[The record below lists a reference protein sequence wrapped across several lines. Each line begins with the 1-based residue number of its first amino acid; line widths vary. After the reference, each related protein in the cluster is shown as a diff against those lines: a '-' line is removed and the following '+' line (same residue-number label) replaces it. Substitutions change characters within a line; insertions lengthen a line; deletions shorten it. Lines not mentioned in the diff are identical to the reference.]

1 MSTLLETE
9 VTPLLAAVE
18 TPLESSLLTGTSMSV
33 MACDANICRHLKQAA
48 HAIPHHLAVAVQSAQ
63 GASVANLR
71 YSELDFLNLDRQS
84 DAIAFALN
92 AHGIEH
98 GMKAVL
104 MVTPS
109 LDFFAL
115 TFALFKAGIIPIL
128 VDPGMGINNL
138 KQCFAEAAPDAFIGI
153 PKAHIA
159 RRLFGWGK
167 GSIKSLLNV
176 DDGKTGL
183 AARLMRIATG
193 AISLSTLLQNDSS
206 RQSSSLNA
214 SAKHASAQHAEYPM
228 VMLKSDEMA
237 AILFT
242 SGSTGTPKGVVY
254 SHGMF
259 EAQIQAL
266 KNDYGIC
273 HGERDLATFP
283 LFSLFGPALG
293 MASIVP
299 EMDASKPITAN
310 PEFLFAA
317 IEKYQCSNIFV
328 NPALLER
335 LGRAGEQK
343 QHKLPSVQRVI
354 SAGAPATIASI
365 ARFSQMLSQGVPILN
380 SYGATESLPISMI
393 ASDALFATT
402 DITDNGGGICVG
414 RAIEGV
420 TIRIIGISEAVI
432 PEWDESL
439 VLNNGEIGEIVVQGP
454 MVSQSYYLNNSQHDR
469 QNDSQHDS
477 QGNRATAAAKMWDSA
492 TNTVRHRMGDLGY
505 LDDQGRLWMCGRKA
519 HRVDATRNGIFAKR
533 YYSIPCERI
542 FNTHP
547 NVKRSALVGVKVANE
562 IEPLICIELD
572 QSLVCNKSQQLYQ
585 DLIAIAEQFIQTQGI
600 RRFLIHPDFPVDVRH
615 NAKIFREKLAV
626 WAQSQTK
633 G

>member
-9 VTPLLAAVE
+9 VAPLVAPLV
-18 TPLESSLLTGTSMSV
+18 TPLEKPLLTGSSTSATVS
-33 MACDANICRHLKQAA
+33 DANICRHLKQAA

-92 AHGIEH
+92 AHGIER

-115 TFALFKAGIIPIL
+115 TFALFKAGVIPIL
-128 VDPGMGINNL
+128 VDPGMGIRNL

-183 AARLMRIATG
+183 AAKLIRIGTG
-193 AISLSTLLQNDSS
+193 AISLSTLLQSTS
-206 RQSSSLNA
+206 VQSSAPKS
-214 SAKHASAQHAEYPM
+214 EYPM
-228 VMLKSDEMA
+228 VMLKSDEIA

-365 ARFSQMLSQGVPILN
+365 ARFSKMLSQGVPILN

-414 RAIEGV
+414 RAIDGV
-420 TIRIIGISEAVI
+420 TIRIIAISEEVI
-432 PEWDESL
+432 PEWDDAL
-439 VLNNGEIGEIVVQGP
+439 QLNNGEIGEIVVQGP
-454 MVSQSYYLNNSQHDR
+454 MVSQSYYLNNSQHAS
-469 QNDSQHDS
+469 QNES
-477 QGNRATAAAKMWDSA
+477 QGKRATAAAKIWDSA

-505 LDDQGRLWMCGRKA
+505 LDDQGLLWMCGRKA
-519 HRVDATRNGIFAKR
+519 HRVDATLNGLFVKR

-585 DLIAIAEQFIQTQGI
+585 DLIAIAEQFTQTQGI

>member
-1 MSTLLETE
+1 MSTLLEKEVIPLVTE
-9 VTPLLAAVE
+9 T
-18 TPLESSLLTGTSMSV
+18 SLSTGTSQS
-33 MACDANICRHLKQAA
+33 AIASDANICRHLKQAA
-48 HAIPHHLAVAVQSAQ
+48 HDIPHHLAVAVQSAK

-71 YSELDFLNLDRQS
+71 YSELDFLSLDRQS
-84 DAIAFALN
+84 DVIAFALN
-92 AHGIEH
+92 AHGITQ

-128 VDPGMGINNL
+128 VDPGMGIKNL

-167 GSIKSLLNV
+167 GTIKILLNV
-176 DDGKTGL
+176 DGGKTGF
-183 AARLMRIATG
+183 AAKLNCMVTG
-193 AISLSTLLQNDSS
+193 AMSLSTLLQNTSA
-206 RQSSSLNA
+206 QSS
-214 SAKHASAQHAEYPM
+214 AQKSPYPM
-228 VMLKSDEMA
+228 VLLKPNEMA

-254 SHGMF
+254 SHAMF

-317 IEKYQCSNIFV
+317 IEQYQCSNIFV

-343 QHKLPSVQRVI
+343 QHTLPSVKRVI

-365 ARFSQMLSQGVPILN
+365 ARFSKMLSDGVPVLN

-402 DITDNGGGICVG
+402 EMTDNGAGICVG
-414 RAIEGV
+414 HAIDGV
-420 TIRIIGISEAVI
+420 SIGIIGISEAVI
-432 PEWDESL
+432 PEWDDAL
-439 VLNNGEIGEIVVQGP
+439 LLKNGEIGEIIVQGP
-454 MVSQSYYLNNSQHDR
+454 MVSQSYYQY
-469 QNDSQHDS
+469 DSQRDN
-477 QGNRATAAAKMWDSA
+477 QRDSA
-492 TNTVRHRMGDLGY
+492 TAMAKIWDPVANCVRHRMGDLGY

-519 HRVDATRNGIFAKR
+519 HRVDATHKGKFAKR

-562 IEPLICIELD
+562 ITPLICIELD
-572 QSLVCNKSQQLYQ
+572 TSLVCNKSQQLYQ
-585 DLIAIAEQFIQTQGI
+585 ELTTLAEQFHQTQGI
-600 RRFLIHPDFPVDVRH
+600 KRFLIHPDFPVDVRH

>member
-1 MSTLLETE
+1 MSTLLEKEVIPLMTE
-9 VTPLLAAVE
+9 T
-18 TPLESSLLTGTSMSV
+18 SLSTGTSQS
-33 MACDANICRHLKQAA
+33 AIASDANICRHLKQAA
-48 HAIPHHLAVAVQSAQ
+48 HDIPHHLAVAVQSAK
-63 GASVANLR
+63 GAAVANLR
-71 YSELDFLNLDRQS
+71 YSELDFLSLDRQS
-84 DAIAFALN
+84 DVIAFALN
-92 AHGIEH
+92 AHGITR

-128 VDPGMGINNL
+128 VDPGMGIKNL

-167 GSIKSLLNV
+167 GTIKILLNV
-176 DDGKTGL
+176 DGGKTGF
-183 AARLMRIATG
+183 AAKLNCMVTG
-193 AISLSTLLQNDSS
+193 AMSLSTLLQNTSA
-206 RQSSSLNA
+206 QSS
-214 SAKHASAQHAEYPM
+214 AQKSPYPM
-228 VMLKSDEMA
+228 VLLKPNEMA

-254 SHGMF
+254 SHAMF

-317 IEKYQCSNIFV
+317 IEQYQCSNIFV

-343 QHKLPSVQRVI
+343 QHTLPSVKRVI

-365 ARFSQMLSQGVPILN
+365 ARFSKMLSDGVPVLN

-402 DITDNGGGICVG
+402 EMTDNGAGICVG
-414 RAIEGV
+414 HAIDGV
-420 TIRIIGISEAVI
+420 SIGIIGISEAVI
-432 PEWDESL
+432 PEWDDAL
-439 VLNNGEIGEIVVQGP
+439 LLKNGEIGEIIVQGP
-454 MVSQSYYLNNSQHDR
+454 MVSQSYYQY
-469 QNDSQHDS
+469 DSQRDN
-477 QGNRATAAAKMWDSA
+477 QRDSA
-492 TNTVRHRMGDLGY
+492 TAMAKIWDPVANCVRHRMGDLGY

-519 HRVDATRNGIFAKR
+519 HRVDATHKGKFAKR

-562 IEPLICIELD
+562 ITPLICIELD
-572 QSLVCNKSQQLYQ
+572 TSLVCNKSQQLYQ
-585 DLIAIAEQFIQTQGI
+585 ELTTLAEQFHQTQGI
-600 RRFLIHPDFPVDVRH
+600 KRFLIYPDFPVDVRH

>member
-9 VTPLLAAVE
+9 VTPLLAPLV
-18 TPLESSLLTGTSMSV
+18 TPLESSLLTGTSTSA
-33 MACDANICRHLKQAA
+33 MASDANICRHLKQAA

-92 AHGIEH
+92 AHGIER

-115 TFALFKAGIIPIL
+115 TFALFKAGVIPIL
-128 VDPGMGINNL
+128 VDPGMGIRNL

-153 PKAHIA
+153 SKAHIA

-183 AARLMRIATG
+183 AAKLIRIATG
-193 AISLSTLLQNDSS
+193 AISLSTLLQNSSS
-206 RQSSSLNA
+206 RNA
-214 SAKHASAQHAEYPM
+214 SAQHTQAQHAEYPM

-259 EAQIQAL
+259 EAQIKAL

-365 ARFSQMLSQGVPILN
+365 ARFSKMLSQGVPILN

-414 RAIEGV
+414 GAIDGV

-432 PEWDESL
+432 PEWDEAL
-439 VLNNGEIGEIVVQGP
+439 VLNKGEIGEIVVQGP
-454 MVSQSYYLNNSQHDR
+454 MVSQSYYLNNSQHDS
-469 QNDSQHDS
+469 QNES
-477 QGNRATAAAKMWDSA
+477 QGHSATAAAKMWDSA
-492 TNTVRHRMGDLGY
+492 ANSVRHRMGDLGY

-519 HRVDATRNGIFAKR
+519 HRVDATRKGQLVKR

-585 DLIAIAEQFIQTQGI
+585 DLITIAEQFAQTQGI

>member
-9 VTPLLAAVE
+9 VTPLLAPLV
-18 TPLESSLLTGTSMSV
+18 TPLEKSLLTGTSASV
-33 MACDANICRHLKQAA
+33 LTSDANICRHLKQAA

-92 AHGIEH
+92 AHGIER

-176 DDGKTGL
+176 DGGKTGL
-183 AARLMRIATG
+183 AARLIRIATG
-193 AISLSTLLQNDSS
+193 AISLSTLLQNSSS
-206 RQSSSLNA
+206 RHSSSQ
-214 SAKHASAQHAEYPM
+214 HASAQNAEYPM

-365 ARFSQMLSQGVPILN
+365 ARFSKMLSQGVPILN

-414 RAIEGV
+414 GAIDGV

-432 PEWDESL
+432 PEWDEAL
-439 VLNNGEIGEIVVQGP
+439 VLNKGEIGEIVVQGP
-454 MVSQSYYLNNSQHDR
+454 MVSQSYYLNNSQR
-469 QNDSQHDS
+469 DS
-477 QGNRATAAAKMWDSA
+477 ATTAAKMWDSA
-492 TNTVRHRMGDLGY
+492 TNSFRHRMGDLGY

-519 HRVDATRNGIFAKR
+519 HRVDATRKSQLVKR

-585 DLIAIAEQFIQTQGI
+585 DLITIAEQFVQTQGI

>member
-9 VTPLLAAVE
+9 VAPLV
-18 TPLESSLLTGTSMSV
+18 TPLEKSLLSGTSASATV
-33 MACDANICRHLKQAA
+33 NDANICRHLKQAA

-92 AHGIEH
+92 AHGIER

-115 TFALFKAGIIPIL
+115 TFALFKAGVIPIL
-128 VDPGMGINNL
+128 VDPGMGIRNL

-183 AARLMRIATG
+183 AAKLIRIGTG
-193 AISLSTLLQNDSS
+193 AISLSTLLQSTS
-206 RQSSSLNA
+206 VQSSAPKS
-214 SAKHASAQHAEYPM
+214 EYPM
-228 VMLKSDEMA
+228 VMLKSDEIA

-365 ARFSQMLSQGVPILN
+365 ARFSKMLSQGVPILN

-414 RAIEGV
+414 RAIDGV
-420 TIRIIGISEAVI
+420 TIRIIAISEEVI
-432 PEWDESL
+432 PEWDDAL
-439 VLNNGEIGEIVVQGP
+439 QLNNGEIGEIVVQGP
-454 MVSQSYYLNNSQHDR
+454 MVSQSYYLNNSQHAS
-469 QNDSQHDS
+469 QNES
-477 QGNRATAAAKMWDSA
+477 QGKRATAAAKIWDSA

-505 LDDQGRLWMCGRKA
+505 LDDQGLLWMCGRKA
-519 HRVDATRNGIFAKR
+519 HRVDATLNGLFAKR

-585 DLIAIAEQFIQTQGI
+585 DLIAIAEQFTQTQGI

>member
-9 VTPLLAAVE
+9 VAPLVAPLV
-18 TPLESSLLTGTSMSV
+18 TPLEKSLLSGTSASATV
-33 MACDANICRHLKQAA
+33 NDANICRHLKQAA

-92 AHGIEH
+92 AHGIKR

-115 TFALFKAGIIPIL
+115 TFALFKAGVIPIL
-128 VDPGMGINNL
+128 VDPGMGIRNL

-183 AARLMRIATG
+183 AAKLIRIGTG
-193 AISLSTLLQNDSS
+193 AISLSTLLQSTLV
-206 RQSSSLNA
+206 QSSAPKS
-214 SAKHASAQHAEYPM
+214 EYPM
-228 VMLKSDEMA
+228 VMLKSDEIA

-365 ARFSQMLSQGVPILN
+365 ARFSKMLSQGVPILN

-414 RAIEGV
+414 RAIDGV
-420 TIRIIGISEAVI
+420 TIRIIAISEEVI
-432 PEWDESL
+432 PEWDDAL
-439 VLNNGEIGEIVVQGP
+439 QLNNGEIGEIVVQGP
-454 MVSQSYYLNNSQHDR
+454 MVSQSYYLNNSQHAS
-469 QNDSQHDS
+469 QNES
-477 QGNRATAAAKMWDSA
+477 QGKRATAAAKIWDSA

-505 LDDQGRLWMCGRKA
+505 LDDQGLLWMCGRKA
-519 HRVDATRNGIFAKR
+519 HRVDATLNGLFAKR

-585 DLIAIAEQFIQTQGI
+585 DLIAIAEQFMQTQGI

>member
-9 VTPLLAAVE
+9 VAPLV
-18 TPLESSLLTGTSMSV
+18 TPLEKSLLSGTSASATV
-33 MACDANICRHLKQAA
+33 NDANICRHLKQAA

-92 AHGIEH
+92 AHGIER

-115 TFALFKAGIIPIL
+115 TFALFKAGVIPIL
-128 VDPGMGINNL
+128 VDPGMGIRNL

-183 AARLMRIATG
+183 AAKLIRIGTG
-193 AISLSTLLQNDSS
+193 AISLSTLLQSTS
-206 RQSSSLNA
+206 VQSSAPKS
-214 SAKHASAQHAEYPM
+214 EYPM
-228 VMLKSDEMA
+228 VMLKSDEIA

-365 ARFSQMLSQGVPILN
+365 ARFSKMLSQGVPILN

-414 RAIEGV
+414 RAIDGV
-420 TIRIIGISEAVI
+420 TIRIIAISEEVI
-432 PEWDESL
+432 PEWDDAL
-439 VLNNGEIGEIVVQGP
+439 QLNNGEIGEIVVQGP
-454 MVSQSYYLNNSQHDR
+454 MVSQSYYLNNSQHAS
-469 QNDSQHDS
+469 QNES
-477 QGNRATAAAKMWDSA
+477 QGKRATAAAKIWDSA
-492 TNTVRHRMGDLGY
+492 TDTVRHRMGDLGY
-505 LDDQGRLWMCGRKA
+505 LDDQGLLWMCGRKA
-519 HRVDATRNGIFAKR
+519 HRVDATLNGLFAKR

-585 DLIAIAEQFIQTQGI
+585 DLIAIAEQFTQTQGI

>member
-1 MSTLLETE
+1 MSTLLEKEVIPLVTE
-9 VTPLLAAVE
+9 T
-18 TPLESSLLTGTSMSV
+18 SLSTGTSQSAI
-33 MACDANICRHLKQAA
+33 ACDANICRHLKQAA
-48 HAIPHHLAVAVQSAQ
+48 HDIPHHLAVAVQSAK

-71 YSELDFLNLDRQS
+71 YSELDFLSLDRQS
-84 DAIAFALN
+84 DVIAFALN
-92 AHGIEH
+92 AHGITR

-128 VDPGMGINNL
+128 VDPGMGIKNL

-167 GSIKSLLNV
+167 GTIKILLNV
-176 DDGKTGL
+176 DGGKTGF
-183 AARLMRIATG
+183 AAKLNCMVTG
-193 AISLSTLLQNDSS
+193 AMSLSTLLQNTSA
-206 RQSSSLNA
+206 QSS
-214 SAKHASAQHAEYPM
+214 AQKSPYPM
-228 VMLKSDEMA
+228 VLLKPNEMA

-254 SHGMF
+254 SHAMF

-317 IEKYQCSNIFV
+317 IEQYQCSNIFV

-343 QHKLPSVQRVI
+343 QHTLPSVKRVI

-365 ARFSQMLSQGVPILN
+365 ARFSKMLSDGVPVLN

-402 DITDNGGGICVG
+402 EMTDNGAGICVG
-414 RAIEGV
+414 NAIDGV
-420 TIRIIGISEAVI
+420 FIGIIGISEAVI
-432 PEWDESL
+432 PEWDDAL
-439 VLNNGEIGEIVVQGP
+439 LLKNGEIGEIIVQGP
-454 MVSQSYYLNNSQHDR
+454 MVSQSYYQY
-469 QNDSQHDS
+469 DSQRDN
-477 QGNRATAAAKMWDSA
+477 QRDSA
-492 TNTVRHRMGDLGY
+492 TAMAKIWDPVANCVRHRMGDLGY

-519 HRVDATRNGIFAKR
+519 HRVDATHKGKFAKR

-562 IEPLICIELD
+562 ITPLICIELD
-572 QSLVCNKSQQLYQ
+572 TSLVCNKSQQLYQ
-585 DLIAIAEQFIQTQGI
+585 ELTTLAEQFHQTQGI
-600 RRFLIHPDFPVDVRH
+600 KRFLIHPDFPVDVRH

-626 WAQSQTK
+626 WAQAQTK

>member
-9 VTPLLAAVE
+9 VAPLV
-18 TPLESSLLTGTSMSV
+18 TPLEKSLLSGTSASATV
-33 MACDANICRHLKQAA
+33 NDANICRHLKQAA

-92 AHGIEH
+92 AHGIKR

-128 VDPGMGINNL
+128 VDPGMGIRNL

-183 AARLMRIATG
+183 AAKLIRIGTG
-193 AISLSTLLQNDSS
+193 AISLSTLLQSTS
-206 RQSSSLNA
+206 VQSSAPKS
-214 SAKHASAQHAEYPM
+214 EYPM
-228 VMLKSDEMA
+228 VMLKSDEIA

-365 ARFSQMLSQGVPILN
+365 ARFSKMLSQGVPILN

-414 RAIEGV
+414 RAIDGV
-420 TIRIIGISEAVI
+420 TIRIIAISEEVI
-432 PEWDESL
+432 PEWDDAL
-439 VLNNGEIGEIVVQGP
+439 QLNNGEIGEIVVQGP
-454 MVSQSYYLNNSQHDR
+454 MVSQSYYLNNSQHAS
-469 QNDSQHDS
+469 QNES
-477 QGNRATAAAKMWDSA
+477 QGQGKRATAAAKIWDSA

-505 LDDQGRLWMCGRKA
+505 LDDQGLLWMCGRKA
-519 HRVDATRNGIFAKR
+519 HRVDATLNGLFVKR

-585 DLIAIAEQFIQTQGI
+585 DLIAIAEQFTQTQGI

>member
-1 MSTLLETE
+1 MSTLLEKEVIPLMTE
-9 VTPLLAAVE
+9 T
-18 TPLESSLLTGTSMSV
+18 SLSTGTSQS
-33 MACDANICRHLKQAA
+33 AIASDANICRHLKQAA
-48 HAIPHHLAVAVQSAQ
+48 HDIPHHLAVAVQSAK
-63 GASVANLR
+63 GAAVANLR
-71 YSELDFLNLDRQS
+71 YSELDFLSLDRQS
-84 DAIAFALN
+84 DVIAFALN
-92 AHGIEH
+92 AHGITR

-128 VDPGMGINNL
+128 VDPGMGIKNL

-167 GSIKSLLNV
+167 GTIKILLNV
-176 DDGKTGL
+176 DGGKTGF
-183 AARLMRIATG
+183 AANLNSMATG
-193 AISLSTLLQNDSS
+193 AMSLSTLLQNTLA
-206 RQSSSLNA
+206 QSS
-214 SAKHASAQHAEYPM
+214 AQKSPYPM
-228 VMLKSDEMA
+228 VLLKPNEMA

-254 SHGMF
+254 SHAMF

-317 IEKYQCSNIFV
+317 IEQYQCSNIFV

-343 QHKLPSVQRVI
+343 QHTLPSVKRVI

-365 ARFSQMLSQGVPILN
+365 ARFSKMLSDGVPVLN

-402 DITDNGGGICVG
+402 EMTDNGAGICVG
-414 RAIEGV
+414 HAIDGV
-420 TIRIIGISEAVI
+420 SIGIIGISEAVI
-432 PEWDESL
+432 PEWDDAL
-439 VLNNGEIGEIVVQGP
+439 LLKNGEIGEIIVQGP
-454 MVSQSYYLNNSQHDR
+454 MVSQSYYQY
-469 QNDSQHDS
+469 DSQRDN
-477 QGNRATAAAKMWDSA
+477 QRDSA
-492 TNTVRHRMGDLGY
+492 TAMAKIWDPVANCVRHRMGDLGY

-519 HRVDATRNGIFAKR
+519 HRVDATHKGKFAKR

-562 IEPLICIELD
+562 ITPLICIELD
-572 QSLVCNKSQQLYQ
+572 TSLVCNKSQQLYQ
-585 DLIAIAEQFIQTQGI
+585 ELTTLAEQFHQTQGI
-600 RRFLIHPDFPVDVRH
+600 KRFLIHPDFPVDVRH

>member
-1 MSTLLETE
+1 MTRVEDAQLGHGTS
-9 VTPLLAAVE
+9 AVE
-18 TPLESSLLTGTSMSV
+18 QAP
-33 MACDANICRHLKQAA
+33 DANICRHLKQAA
-48 HAIPHHLAVAVQSAQ
+48 HHIPHHLAVAVQLGKGKSL
-63 GASVANLR
+63 ANLT
-71 YSELDFLNLDRQS
+71 YQELDFISLDKQS

-92 AHGIEH
+92 AHGLTR

-115 TFALFKAGIIPIL
+115 TFGLFKAGIIPVL
-128 VDPGMGINNL
+128 VDPGMGIKNL
-138 KQCFAEAAPDAFIGI
+138 KQCFIEAAPDAFIGI

-159 RRLFGWGK
+159 RRLLGWGK
-167 GSIKSLLNV
+167 GSVKHLINV
-176 DDGKTGL
+176 DGNPSGL
-183 AARLMRIATG
+183 AGALSRVLTG
-193 AISLSTLLQNDSS
+193 APSLASILLSTAKSS
-206 RQSSSLNA
+206 A
-214 SAKHASAQHAEYPM
+214 AKLPEQVEYPM
-228 VMLKSDEMA
+228 ALLEHDEMA

-266 KNDYGIC
+266 KQDYGIA

-335 LGRAGEQK
+335 LGRAGEQTESK
-343 QHKLPSVQRVI
+343 HQHKLSSVKRVI

-365 ARFSQMLSQGVPILN
+365 ARFSKMLSDGVPVLN

-393 ASDALFATT
+393 ASDELFTT
-402 DITDNGGGICVG
+402 TQVTDNGGGICVG
-414 RAIEGV
+414 RAIDGV
-420 TIRIIGISEAVI
+420 SIEIIAITEDNI
-432 PEWDESL
+432 PEWDNGL
-439 VLNNGEIGEIVVQGP
+439 RLNAGEIGEIVVTGP
-454 MVSQSYYLNNSQHDR
+454 MVSQSYYR
-469 QNDSQHDS
+469 
-477 QGNRATAAAKMWDSA
+477 RETATTAAKIWDRERQ
-492 TNTVRHRMGDLGY
+492 TFRHRMGDLGY
-505 LDDQGRLWMCGRKA
+505 LDDSGRLWMCGRKA
-519 HRVDATRNGIFAKR
+519 HSVDATQGGQFAKR

-547 NVKRSALVGVKVANE
+547 NVKRSALVGIKVKGQGGASE

-572 QSLVCNKSQQLYQ
+572 QSLVCNKSAQLYQ
-585 DLIAIAEQFIQTQGI
+585 ELMAIAEQYSHTQGI

-615 NAKIFREKLAV
+615 NAKIFREKLAG

>member
-1 MSTLLETE
+1 MVSVDDALQSHGASA
-9 VTPLLAAVE
+9 VAVE
-18 TPLESSLLTGTSMSV
+18 QNNGRDNPTKPK
-33 MACDANICRHLKQAA
+33 DANICRHLKQAA
-48 HAIPHHLAVAVQSAQ
+48 HHIPHHLAVAVQQ
-63 GASVANLR
+63 GKGKSLANLT
-71 YSELDFLNLDRQS
+71 YQEFDFISLNKQS

-92 AHGIEH
+92 EYGLTR

-115 TFALFKAGIIPIL
+115 TFALFKAGIIPVL
-128 VDPGMGINNL
+128 VDPGMGIKNL
-138 KQCFAEAAPDAFIGI
+138 KQCFIEAAPDAFIGI

-159 RRLFGWGK
+159 RRLLGWGK
-167 GSIKSLLNV
+167 GSVKRLINV
-176 DDGKTGL
+176 DGNPSGLTG
-183 AARLMRIATG
+183 RLSRLLTG
-193 AISLSTLLQNDSS
+193 APSLASMLLSTAKSS
-206 RQSSSLNA
+206 A
-214 SAKHASAQHAEYPM
+214 AKLPEQVEYPM
-228 VMLKSDEMA
+228 ALLEHDEMA

-266 KNDYGIC
+266 KQDYGIA

-335 LGRAGEQK
+335 LGRAGEQTESK
-343 QHKLPSVQRVI
+343 RQHKLSSVKRVI

-365 ARFSQMLSQGVPILN
+365 ARFSKMLSDGVPVLN

-393 ASDALFATT
+393 ASDELFTT
-402 DITDNGGGICVG
+402 TQVTDNGGGICVG
-414 RAIEGV
+414 RAIDGV
-420 TIRIIGISEAVI
+420 SIAIIAITEDNI
-432 PEWDESL
+432 PEWDNGL
-439 VLNNGEIGEIVVQGP
+439 RLNAGEIGEIVVTGP
-454 MVSQSYYLNNSQHDR
+454 MVSQSYYR
-469 QNDSQHDS
+469 
-477 QGNRATAAAKMWDSA
+477 RETATTAAKIWDRERQ
-492 TNTVRHRMGDLGY
+492 TFRHRMGDLGY
-505 LDDQGRLWMCGRKA
+505 LDDSGRLWMCGRKT
-519 HRVDATRNGIFAKR
+519 HRVDAIQGGQFAKR

-547 NVKRSALVGVKVANE
+547 NVKRSALVGIKVKGQGGASE

-572 QSLVCNKSQQLYQ
+572 QSLVCNKSAQLYQ
-585 DLIAIAEQFIQTQGI
+585 ELMAIAEQYSHTQGI

>member
-1 MSTLLETE
+1 MVSVDDALQSHGASA
-9 VTPLLAAVE
+9 VAVE
-18 TPLESSLLTGTSMSV
+18 QNNGRDNPTKPK
-33 MACDANICRHLKQAA
+33 DANICRHLKQAA
-48 HAIPHHLAVAVQSAQ
+48 HHIPHHLAVAVQQ
-63 GASVANLR
+63 GKGKSLANLT
-71 YSELDFLNLDRQS
+71 YQEFDFISLDKQS

-92 AHGIEH
+92 AHGLTR

-115 TFALFKAGIIPIL
+115 TFALFKAGIIPVL
-128 VDPGMGINNL
+128 VDPGMGIKNL
-138 KQCFAEAAPDAFIGI
+138 KQCFIEAAPDAFIGI

-159 RRLFGWGK
+159 RRLLGWGK
-167 GSIKSLLNV
+167 GSVKRLINV
-176 DDGKTGL
+176 DGNPSGL
-183 AARLMRIATG
+183 AGTLSRLLTG
-193 AISLSTLLQNDSS
+193 APSLTSMLLSTAKSS
-206 RQSSSLNA
+206 TTKSSTAKTS
-214 SAKHASAQHAEYPM
+214 SAKSSAAKLPEQVEYPM
-228 VMLKSDEMA
+228 ALLAHDEMA

-259 EAQIQAL
+259 EAQIKAL
-266 KNDYGIC
+266 KQDYGIA

-335 LGRAGEQK
+335 LGRAGEQTESK
-343 QHKLPSVQRVI
+343 RQHKLTSVKRVI

-365 ARFSQMLSQGVPILN
+365 ARFSKMLSDGVPVLN

-393 ASDALFATT
+393 ASDELFTT
-402 DITDNGGGICVG
+402 TQITDNGGGICVG
-414 RAIEGV
+414 RAIDGV
-420 TIRIIGISEAVI
+420 KVEIIAITEADI
-432 PEWDESL
+432 PEWDNRL
-439 VLNNGEIGEIVVQGP
+439 CLNVGEIGEIVVTGP
-454 MVSQSYYLNNSQHDR
+454 MVSQSYFR
-469 QNDSQHDS
+469 
-477 QGNRATAAAKMWDSA
+477 REKATAASKIWDSELQ
-492 TNTVRHRMGDLGY
+492 TFRHRMGDLGY
-505 LDDQGRLWMCGRKA
+505 LDDSGRLWMCGRKA
-519 HRVDATRNGIFAKR
+519 HRVDATQSGQFAKR

-547 NVKRSALVGVKVANE
+547 NVKRSALVGVTVKGQNDARE

-572 QSLVCNKSQQLYQ
+572 QSLVCNKSAQLYQ
-585 DLIAIAEQFIQTQGI
+585 ELMAIAEQYSQTQGI

>member
-1 MSTLLETE
+1 MSTLLEKEVIPLVTE
-9 VTPLLAAVE
+9 T
-18 TPLESSLLTGTSMSV
+18 SFSTGTSQS
-33 MACDANICRHLKQAA
+33 AIASDANICRHLKQAA
-48 HAIPHHLAVAVQSAQ
+48 HDIPHHLAVAVQSAK

-71 YSELDFLNLDRQS
+71 YSELDFLSLDRQS
-84 DAIAFALN
+84 DVIAFALN
-92 AHGIEH
+92 AHGITR

-128 VDPGMGINNL
+128 VDPGMGIKNL

-167 GSIKSLLNV
+167 GTIKILLNV
-176 DDGKTGL
+176 DGGKTGF
-183 AARLMRIATG
+183 AAKLNCMATG
-193 AISLSTLLQNDSS
+193 AMSLSTLLQNTSA
-206 RQSSSLNA
+206 QSS
-214 SAKHASAQHAEYPM
+214 AQKSPYPM
-228 VMLKSDEMA
+228 VLLKPNEMA

-254 SHGMF
+254 SHAMF

-317 IEKYQCSNIFV
+317 IEQYQCSNIFV

-343 QHKLPSVQRVI
+343 QHTLPSVKRVI

-365 ARFSQMLSQGVPILN
+365 ARFSKMLSDGVPVLN

-402 DITDNGGGICVG
+402 EMTDNGAGICVG
-414 RAIEGV
+414 NAIDGV
-420 TIRIIGISEAVI
+420 SIGIIGISEAVI
-432 PEWDESL
+432 PEWDDAL
-439 VLNNGEIGEIVVQGP
+439 LLKNGEIGEIIVQGP
-454 MVSQSYYLNNSQHDR
+454 MVSQSYYQY
-469 QNDSQHDS
+469 DSQRDN
-477 QGNRATAAAKMWDSA
+477 QRDSA
-492 TNTVRHRMGDLGY
+492 TAMAKIWDPVANCVRHRMGDLGY
-505 LDDQGRLWMCGRKA
+505 IDDQGRLWMCGRKA
-519 HRVDATRNGIFAKR
+519 HRIDATHKGKFAKR

-562 IEPLICIELD
+562 ITPLICIELD
-572 QSLVCNKSQQLYQ
+572 TSLVCNKSQQLYQ
-585 DLIAIAEQFIQTQGI
+585 ELTTLAEQFHQTQGI
-600 RRFLIHPDFPVDVRH
+600 KRFLIHPDFPVDVRH

>member
-1 MSTLLETE
+1 MSTLLEKEVIPLMTE
-9 VTPLLAAVE
+9 T
-18 TPLESSLLTGTSMSV
+18 SLSTGTSQS
-33 MACDANICRHLKQAA
+33 AIASDANICRHLKQAA
-48 HAIPHHLAVAVQSAQ
+48 HDIPHHLAVAVQSAK

-71 YSELDFLNLDRQS
+71 YSELDFLSLDRQS
-84 DAIAFALN
+84 DVIAFALN
-92 AHGIEH
+92 AHGITR

-128 VDPGMGINNL
+128 VDPGMGIKNL

-167 GSIKSLLNV
+167 GTIKILLNV
-176 DDGKTGL
+176 DGGKTGF
-183 AARLMRIATG
+183 AAKLNCMVTG
-193 AISLSTLLQNDSS
+193 AMSLSTLLQNTSA
-206 RQSSSLNA
+206 QSS
-214 SAKHASAQHAEYPM
+214 AQKSPYPM
-228 VMLKSDEMA
+228 VLLKPNEMA

-254 SHGMF
+254 SHAMF

-317 IEKYQCSNIFV
+317 IEQYQCSNIFV

-343 QHKLPSVQRVI
+343 QHTLPSVKRVI

-365 ARFSQMLSQGVPILN
+365 ARFSKMLSDGVPVLN

-402 DITDNGGGICVG
+402 EMTDNGAGICVG
-414 RAIEGV
+414 HAIDGV
-420 TIRIIGISEAVI
+420 SIGIIGISEAVI
-432 PEWDESL
+432 PEWDDAL
-439 VLNNGEIGEIVVQGP
+439 LLKNGEIGEIIVQGP
-454 MVSQSYYLNNSQHDR
+454 MVSQSYYQY
-469 QNDSQHDS
+469 DSQRDN
-477 QGNRATAAAKMWDSA
+477 QRDSA
-492 TNTVRHRMGDLGY
+492 TAMAKIWDPVANCVRHRMGDLGY

-519 HRVDATRNGIFAKR
+519 HRVDATHKGKFAKR

-562 IEPLICIELD
+562 ITPLICIELD
-572 QSLVCNKSQQLYQ
+572 TSLVCNKSQQLYQ
-585 DLIAIAEQFIQTQGI
+585 ELTTLAEQFHQTQGI
-600 RRFLIHPDFPVDVRH
+600 KRFLIHPDFPVDVRH

>member
-1 MSTLLETE
+1 MALL
-9 VTPLLAAVE
+9 
-18 TPLESSLLTGTSMSV
+18 
-33 MACDANICRHLKQAA
+33 RH
-48 HAIPHHLAVAVQSAQ
+48 
-63 GASVANLR
+63 
-71 YSELDFLNLDRQS
+71 
-84 DAIAFALN
+84 
-92 AHGIEH
+92 
-98 GMKAVL
+98 
-104 MVTPS
+104 
-109 LDFFAL
+109 
-115 TFALFKAGIIPIL
+115 
-128 VDPGMGINNL
+128 
-138 KQCFAEAAPDAFIGI
+138 
-153 PKAHIA
+153 
-159 RRLFGWGK
+159 
-167 GSIKSLLNV
+167 
-176 DDGKTGL
+176 
-183 AARLMRIATG
+183 
-193 AISLSTLLQNDSS
+193 
-206 RQSSSLNA
+206 
-214 SAKHASAQHAEYPM
+214 
-228 VMLKSDEMA
+228 DEMA

-266 KNDYGIC
+266 KQDYGIA

-335 LGRAGEQK
+335 LGRAGEQTESKK
-343 QHKLPSVQRVI
+343 QHKLSSVKRVI

-365 ARFSQMLSQGVPILN
+365 ARFSKMLGVGVPVLN

-393 ASDALFATT
+393 ASDELLTT
-402 DITDNGGGICVG
+402 TQTTDNGGGICVG
-414 RAIEGV
+414 RAIDGV
-420 TIRIIGISEAVI
+420 SIEIIGITEADI
-432 PEWDESL
+432 PEWDNGL
-439 VLNNGEIGEIVVQGP
+439 RLNAGEIGEIVVTGP
-454 MVSQSYYLNNSQHDR
+454 MVSQSYYR
-469 QNDSQHDS
+469 
-477 QGNRATAAAKMWDSA
+477 REKATTAAKIWDRERQ
-492 TNTVRHRMGDLGY
+492 TFRHRMGDLGY
-505 LDDQGRLWMCGRKA
+505 LDDSGRLWMCGRKA
-519 HRVDATRNGIFAKR
+519 HRVDATQGGQCIKR
-533 YYSIPCERI
+533 YYSIPSERI

-547 NVKRSALVGVKVANE
+547 NVKRSALVGIKVKGQGGVCE

-572 QSLVCNKSQQLYQ
+572 QSLVCNKSAQLYQ
-585 DLIAIAEQFIQTQGI
+585 ELMAIAEQYSQTQGI

>member
-9 VTPLLAAVE
+9 VAPLVAPLV
-18 TPLESSLLTGTSMSV
+18 TPLEKSLLSGTSASATV
-33 MACDANICRHLKQAA
+33 NDANICRHLKQAA

-63 GASVANLR
+63 GASVANLH

-92 AHGIEH
+92 AHGIER

-115 TFALFKAGIIPIL
+115 TFALFKAGVIPIL
-128 VDPGMGINNL
+128 VDPGMGIRNL

-183 AARLMRIATG
+183 AAKLIRIGTG
-193 AISLSTLLQNDSS
+193 AISLSTLLQSTLV
-206 RQSSSLNA
+206 QSSAPKS
-214 SAKHASAQHAEYPM
+214 EYPM
-228 VMLKSDEMA
+228 VMLKSDEIA

-365 ARFSQMLSQGVPILN
+365 ARFSKMLSQGVPILN

-414 RAIEGV
+414 RAIDGV
-420 TIRIIGISEAVI
+420 TIRIIAISEEVI
-432 PEWDESL
+432 PEWDDAL
-439 VLNNGEIGEIVVQGP
+439 QLNNGEIGEIVVQGP
-454 MVSQSYYLNNSQHDR
+454 MVSQSYYLNNSQHAS
-469 QNDSQHDS
+469 QNES
-477 QGNRATAAAKMWDSA
+477 QGKRATAAAKIWDSS

-505 LDDQGRLWMCGRKA
+505 LDDQGILWMCGRKA
-519 HRVDATRNGIFAKR
+519 HRVDATLNGLFVKR

-585 DLIAIAEQFIQTQGI
+585 DLIAIAEQFTQTQGI